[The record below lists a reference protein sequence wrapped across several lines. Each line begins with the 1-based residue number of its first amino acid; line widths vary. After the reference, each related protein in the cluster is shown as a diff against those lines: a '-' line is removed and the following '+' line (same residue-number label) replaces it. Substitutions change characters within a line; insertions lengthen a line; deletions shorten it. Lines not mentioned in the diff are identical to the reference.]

1 MRPDT
6 ETSEAARAGRQ
17 RRGVRLLVALHLGAV
32 GALYAVAVVVGGG
45 FAGPPMP
52 LLTVAMG
59 SPQPALATPVPIT
72 TAPAAPTGTPAPL
85 PEWTR
90 RAEVAAP
97 WEPR

>member
-1 MRPDT
+1 
-6 ETSEAARAGRQ
+6 
-17 RRGVRLLVALHLGAV
+17 VALHLGAV
-32 GALYAVAVVVGGG
+32 VAIYEVAVVVGGG

-52 LLTVAMG
+52 PLTVAMA
-59 SPQPALATPVPIT
+59 SPQAALATPVPIA
-72 TAPAAPTGTPAPL
+72 TAPTAPTGSPAPL